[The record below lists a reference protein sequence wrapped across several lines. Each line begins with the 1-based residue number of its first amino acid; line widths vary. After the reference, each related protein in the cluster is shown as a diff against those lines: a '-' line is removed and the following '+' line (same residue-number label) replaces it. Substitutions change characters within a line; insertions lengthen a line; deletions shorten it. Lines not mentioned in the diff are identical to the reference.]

1 MSEGFTIANFRH
13 VAKGLQPGQF
23 SVAERKRALGL
34 ADLDPKYKQ
43 LLDQPVTMT
52 LGLIGPDGRVSLTPM
67 WFDYE
72 GDKVLVNTA
81 SHRNKCEWIRSSP
94 RLTMLLVNPRN
105 PYHWVQIKCTVE
117 KEMGSGMRTAS
128 TLPGS
133 SIGFGQSTQVD
144 PHLMPYGIL
153 RSMRNG
159 CCSSAASIVSLLSA
173 NPDQN

>member
-23 SVAERKRALGL
+23 SVAERKRVLGL

-52 LGLIGPDGRVSLTPM
+52 LGLIGPNGRVSLTPM

-81 SHRNKCEWIRSSP
+81 SHRNKCEWISDP
-94 RLTMLLVNPRN
+94 RRALCLRAALAAPTYIRPGCNPFHN
-105 PYHWVQIKCTVE
+105 PSC
-117 KEMGSGMRTAS
+117 A
-128 TLPGS
+128 L
-133 SIGFGQSTQVD
+133 
-144 PHLMPYGIL
+144 
-153 RSMRNG
+153 
-159 CCSSAASIVSLLSA
+159 
-173 NPDQN
+173 

>member
-81 SHRNKCEWIRSSP
+81 SHRNKCEWIRNSP

-117 KEMGSGMRTAS
+117 KETGVGCGRRVRYQAARSDLDEVHRSARTLCPTGSFDR
-128 TLPGS
+128 
-133 SIGFGQSTQVD
+133 
-144 PHLMPYGIL
+144 
-153 RSMRNG
+153 
-159 CCSSAASIVSLLSA
+159 
-173 NPDQN
+173 

>member
-1 MSEGFTIANFRH
+1 MSQGFIIANFRH

-81 SHRNKCEWIRSSP
+81 SHRNKCEWIRNSP

-117 KEMGSGMRTAS
+117 KEMREWDADGEYVTRQLDRIWTKYTGRPAPYA
-128 TLPGS
+128 LRDP
-133 SIGFGQSTQVD
+133 SIDEKRVLFICGIDRIATFGE
-144 PHLMPYGIL
+144 P
-153 RSMRNG
+153 
-159 CCSSAASIVSLLSA
+159 
-173 NPDQN
+173 